1 MLTCLLRILK
11 GSEIE
16 VKKINYLE
24 TCLVHVCV
32 DINILFTV
40 LEEYE
45 FNEASSREDTCIVE
59 EKGRICIFCILA
71 SIHLFFFRIT
81 SFKHKS

>member
-1 MLTCLLRILK
+1 M
-11 GSEIE
+11 
-16 VKKINYLE
+16 
-24 TCLVHVCV
+24 HVCV

-59 EKGRICIFCILA
+59 EKGRICIFCILT
-71 SIHLFFFRIT
+71 SIHLFFFLELRHLNT
-81 SFKHKS
+81 KVKFGMKTFVYYVC

>member
-1 MLTCLLRILK
+1 M
-11 GSEIE
+11 
-16 VKKINYLE
+16 
-24 TCLVHVCV
+24 HVCV

-71 SIHLFFFRIT
+71 SIHLFFLELRHLNTKVKFGMKT
-81 SFKHKS
+81 FVHYVC